1 MARVSASII
10 RRATAPGRR
19 RWFGLAGERLTC
31 LLHFMV
37 LAFTLAAAK
46 VMLSTLGVA
55 LFLVK
60 EGPEQLPLFYVLLAL
75 VSIVLS
81 AAASGLV
88 DRVPKMALGQTV
100 FLATVVAAAALR
112 LPIALDVPAVSYC
125 VLASAHVYEIVLD
138 IVFWV
143 VVAAYLDVIELKRG
157 TALIYMALAAG
168 GVAGG
173 VLTSALAQF
182 VPTEDLLLA
191 LPVLGLIAAAQF
203 GLAKRRLQELP
214 DPHPSEV
221 KAPGPTEILRLLP
234 RVVARYPLILL
245 IALNA
250 LLLTILYGLCEFLVL
265 TVYAER
271 FPTEAALT
279 RFLALMFAGIQV
291 FEFALLYVVT
301 RPLLERAGP
310 LARNLVF
317 PLTSLA
323 GLIGLAA
330 GHNLPAAITTHLN
343 AEAISNAVF
352 QPVNNV
358 NYAAL
363 PLRFHGRVRT
373 LADGIFYPSG
383 LALAGIML
391 LSLEGRL
398 ALAQVTF
405 TAIAFALVFI
415 LFNVGLGVL
424 YLPALVRNLRA
435 GVVHFADLASG
446 AQAQVAVPA
455 EQVRALLREADPEA
469 RAIGLDL
476 AERLDPG
483 RFLAELRALAPSA
496 DRPSRRRIAG
506 LLARAPAE
514 QMPGLLDALL
524 ASGDLASRLIAL
536 QIMLARPDVAP
547 RGPALALAAAP
558 ERSVAALALLVAAGP
573 GGIAGASGA
582 RAQIVPWCRDAAVAA
597 ELVDACALARRADLA
612 DLLVAALAAAPP
624 EQQRHGLAVL
634 ASVVGGAHAGAAA
647 LAARLAQHGDAQL
660 RAAAIAALGA
670 LADSADALHAL
681 GQALGDPSR
690 LVRQRAAA
698 ALAAKGER
706 AIPIA
711 AARLDATDPGV
722 VAAAIATLGRIGS
735 RRATRTLS
743 ALLAPIARDGIRNL
757 GWLRTLPRGPQHGA
771 WQALELALLDHNR
784 RIVDLVLNAVAA
796 LGAARKV
803 GALRHA
809 LAAADRRTRANALE
823 ALLALPQRRLLRPI
837 LPLLEAAYAGD
848 LPLLE
853 AADAGDL
860 PLLEAADAARPQ
872 MRASPAAPAPAAVRS
887 DPAAILAAAARA
899 VDPWVKRGAA
909 HTARAL
915 AAAQR
920 PQHPA
925 QDRSAG
931 AAAGIIATEL
941 DMERVLLLKRV
952 ALFRYLPLD
961 TLLAVSRVLE
971 TRHYPERATILEA
984 GMRSEHFCIVAS
996 GAVDLFAHG
1005 RAAERLIAPAYFGE
1019 LVLADERV
1027 RSPRVVAA
1035 ADCVLLRLHRI
1046 VFQDL
1051 SRDDPDMLME
1061 LCKLLARR
1069 LSEQAAEAG

>member
-1 MARVSASII
+1 MIAASLTRLGRPSA
-10 RRATAPGRR
+10 
-19 RWFGLAGERLTC
+19 GLSRLA
-31 LLHFMV
+31 H
-37 LAFTLAAAK
+37 FTLIAATFSAAK
-46 VMLSTLGVA
+46 VVLYTHGTT
-55 LFLVK
+55 LFLAR
-60 EGPEQLPLFYVLLAL
+60 EGPERMPLFFVVLALTAILLSIAFSAVVDRLSSIKLFRLTMLASLLA
-75 VSIVLS
+75 
-81 AAASGLV
+81 
-88 DRVPKMALGQTV
+88 AL
-100 FLATVVAAAALR
+100 ALR
-112 LPIALDVPAVSYC
+112 ALLAIDLPGIYFVAMAG
-125 VLASAHVYEIVLD
+125 AHVYDIVTD

-143 VVAAYLDVIELKRG
+143 AAAAYFTSFELRRV
-157 TALIYMALAAG
+157 TSSLHLALAAG

-173 VLTSALAQF
+173 ALAGLLSQ
-182 VPTEDLLLA
+182 VLAAEDLLLA
-191 LPVLGLIAAAQF
+191 LPPIALLAIAQ
-203 GLAKRRLQELP
+203 LALAERRLQPIGSDEQP
-214 DPHPSEV
+214 DDGGSLLG
-221 KAPGPTEILRLLP
+221 ALRLLP
-234 RVVARYPLILL
+234 PLVRRHPLILL
-245 IALNA
+245 LALNS
-250 LLLTILYGLCEFLVL
+250 LML
-265 TVYAER
+265 TVVYCTAEYLYFTIYTR
-271 FPTEAALT
+271 HFPDETALAT
-279 RFLALMFAGIQV
+279 FLGTVFALIQV
-291 FEFALLYVVT
+291 LEFVLLYLVS
-301 RPLLERAGP
+301 RPLVERAGP
-310 LARNLVF
+310 LLRNLVF
-317 PLTSLA
+317 PSTSLA
-323 GLIGLAA
+323 CLGGLAISPA
-330 GHNLPAAITTHLN
+330 LPVAIAAQIN
-343 AEAISNAVF
+343 AEALSNAVF
-352 QPVNNV
+352 EPVNNT
-358 NYAAL
+358 NYGAV
-363 PLRFHGRVRT
+363 PYGFHGRVRT
-373 LADGIFYPSG
+373 LADGIFYPG
-383 LALAGIML
+383 GMAVAGVMLIALPEQPALA
-391 LSLEGRL
+391 E
-398 ALAQVTF
+398 VTF
-405 TAIAFALVFI
+405 IALVCAL
-415 LFNVGLGVL
+415 LFLLVNFGIGVL
-424 YLPALVRNLRA
+424 FPPTLVRNLRS
-435 GVVHFADLASG
+435 GVMHFADLASG
-446 AQAQVAVPA
+446 AQAPVAVPA

-547 RGPALALAAAP
+547 HGPALALAAAP

-582 RAQIVPWCRDAAVAA
+582 LAQIVPWCRDAAVAA

-848 LPLLE
+848 LPPLE

-860 PLLEAADAARPQ
+860 PPLEAADASE
-872 MRASPAAPAPAAVRS
+872 SPAAPAPAAMRS

-931 AAAGIIATEL
+931 AAAGIMATEL

-1005 RAAERLIAPAYFGE
+1005 RAAERLLAPAYFGE